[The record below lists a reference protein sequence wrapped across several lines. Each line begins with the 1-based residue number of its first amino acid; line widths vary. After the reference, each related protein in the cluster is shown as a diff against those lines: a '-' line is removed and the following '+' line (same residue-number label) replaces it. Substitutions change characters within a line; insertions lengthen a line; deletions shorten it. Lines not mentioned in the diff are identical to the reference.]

1 MSTISNLENDLLERL
16 TGENPDR
23 RITRVEGSRWG
34 RLILPAPDE
43 TDRRPDQGLRV
54 LCIGSWTLGLLAFE
68 TLLSLET
75 LKPEGINLVGLV
87 TDDPLDVDAKISVK
101 KRFWRY
107 YEEPEREEYE
117 WGILHR
123 ALPLGIPCYTGE
135 VKSAA
140 FREILNKWAPEAIV
154 VAAFGQVIDE
164 TIIDFPD
171 YGIYNVHPSDLL
183 HCHGAGPHP
192 WEDLIERKASTT
204 RVTLHRVSPT
214 IDDGDIV
221 GQSPE
226 INVRL
231 LDGSVSN
238 DVRMIGEKALV
249 PVSPMVRELVLA
261 LMDKKATGVKGS
273 LDSLDFERIFGPDFK
288 SRLMAP
294 LDPVKRSHIL
304 PLPEG
309 EEQYTV

>member
-1 MSTISNLENDLLERL
+1 
-16 TGENPDR
+16 
-23 RITRVEGSRWG
+23 
-34 RLILPAPDE
+34 
-43 TDRRPDQGLRV
+43 
-54 LCIGSWTLGLLAFE
+54 LAFE
-68 TLLSLET
+68 ALLSLET
-75 LKPEGINLVGLV
+75 GNPPVINLVGLV

-101 KRFWRY
+101 RRFWRY
-107 YEEPEREEYE
+107 YAEPEREEYE

-135 VKSAA
+135 IKSSA
-140 FREILNKWAPEAIV
+140 FRDILRNWAPEAIV

-164 TIIDFPD
+164 AIICFPA

-183 HCHGAGPHP
+183 HRHGAGPQP
-192 WEDLIERKASTT
+192 WEDLVERKAFST

-231 LDGSVSN
+231 PDGSVSN

-249 PVSPMVRELVLA
+249 PVCPMVQELA
-261 LMDKKATGVKGS
+261 LALVNRKASGLKGP
-273 LDSLDFERIFGPDFK
+273 LDSLDSERIFGSAFK
-288 SRLMAP
+288 AKLMEP
-294 LDPVKRSHIL
+294 LNPTKRHHIL
-304 PLPEG
+304 PLPDSEK
-309 EEQYTV
+309 QYTV